1 MRVAET
7 IKSKLE
13 AAFSPASLVIEDE
26 SHRHAGHAGSRA
38 EGETHFR
45 VAIVSP
51 VFAGLGRVERQRRVH
66 AVVAE
71 ELIVAVQQ
79 FGLPHGRKQLPLFN
93 TVELLVGTYLAA
105 SRGNSPPR
113 K

>member
-1 MRVAET
+1 MLDFGRFVAHLSPIMRVLET

-13 AAFSPASLVIEDE
+13 AAFSPVSLVIEDE

-66 AVVAE
+66 AVLAD
-71 ELIVAVQQ
+71 ELKDRVHA
-79 FGLPHGRKQLPLFN
+79 LSLNLSTPDEAR
-93 TVELLVGTYLAA
+93 
-105 SRGNSPPR
+105 RG
-113 K
+113 